1 MYPACVVCALASGER
16 GITMKKIAFVIQYLD
31 MIRYSLIVLI
41 MLAISTHEPIPTHSA
56 S

>member
-1 MYPACVVCALASGER
+1 MYPACVACGLASGER

-31 MIRYSLIVLI
+31 MIQYSLIVLI
-41 MLAISTHEPIPTHSA
+41 LLAISTHEPIPTHSA